1 MNRIKKIQRGFA
13 DMLEIDSSLIA
24 IARPSTILK
33 GLRMDITININHNK
47 AMDMGIEGVLERY
60 IQSGHIAATIQ
71 KAWGLQQ
78 VPMVSNL
85 KVSHI
90 AETDKQQNIEMAAIR
105 VTSNSMLP
113 QIQPIE

>member
-1 MNRIKKIQRGFA
+1 
-13 DMLEIDSSLIA
+13 MLEIDSSLIA

-47 AMDMGIEGVLERY
+47 AMDMGIEGVLQRY